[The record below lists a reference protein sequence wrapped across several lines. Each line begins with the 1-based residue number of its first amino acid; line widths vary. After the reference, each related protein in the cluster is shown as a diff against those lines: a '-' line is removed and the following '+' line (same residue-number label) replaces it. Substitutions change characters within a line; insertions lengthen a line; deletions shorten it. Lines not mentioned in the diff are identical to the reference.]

1 MSNTEKVPLSDELV
15 VDKAKQFKALSN
27 PHRLR
32 IFMDMSAC
40 LGPGC
45 VVESDVGQFENC
57 QREFSEQL
65 GLAPSTVSHHFKE
78 LRTAGLM
85 HMRREGKKV
94 FVWVDGDAVTELR
107 VLLGG

>member
-1 MSNTEKVPLSDELV
+1 MSNNENLPIPDQLV
-15 VDKAKQFKALSN
+15 VDRAKQFKALSN

-32 IFMDMSAC
+32 IFMAMSGC
-40 LGPGC
+40 LEPGC
-45 VVESDVGQFENC
+45 VVESDAEQFENC

-94 FVWVDGDAVTELR
+94 FVWIDGDAVTELR
-107 VLLGG
+107 SLLGG